1 MKTTECTLSCGS
13 NENFDCAASDT
24 RICITECT
32 SKCSDDVSVK
42 YLVPKPLWEYFG
54 VNILLSHENNRVH
67 LELWQQ

>member
-1 MKTTECTLSCGS
+1 MECTLSNGSIEELDHAVSDLPAPIGECLSRCG
-13 NENFDCAASDT
+13 
-24 RICITECT
+24 
-32 SKCSDDVSVK
+32 DDVSVK